1 MAGFKTHI
9 SFSTAIG
16 VGYVGFG
23 YAVQD
28 MPLDTAIVGGALC
41 GFSGM
46 LPDLDSDYGVP
57 LRETMAFT
65 AAIVPMLL
73 VGHFHSLGLSHDGMI
88 LAAVSLYLLVRFGI
102 TNMMRKYTVHRG
114 MFHSIPAA
122 LIFAGAAL
130 LLSGTSPIDVR
141 YFKAGGVLLGF
152 MSHLLLDE
160 IYSVEWKGGRW
171 QFKKSFGTAIKFWG
185 GDTWANF
192 STYSKLAVVVVMVLG
207 EPSVMERL
215 QTRNPEFARRYQELQ
230 QRFHSVGQTV
240 PDQSIESLSGAAS
253 DAFTAARAAAEEFAA
268 QVPPAAQFA
277 PQQYVPQPA
286 PQHQQYEQ
294 PTPYHYTP
302 QGHPAQGAPP
312 TIERDI
318 ETAQRRWPQYPQ

>member
-88 LAAVSLYLLVRFGI
+88 LAAVSLYLLVRFGV

-122 LIFAGAAL
+122 LIFAGAAF

-171 QFKKSFGTAIKFWG
+171 QFKKSFGTAVKFWG
-185 GDTWANF
+185 GDAWANF
-192 STYSKLAVVVVMVLG
+192 STYSKLAAVVVMVLG

-230 QRFHSVGQTV
+230 QRFQSV
-240 PDQSIESLSGAAS
+240 QSLPAAAT
-253 DAFTAARAAAEEFAA
+253 DAFTAARNAAGEFAS
-268 QVPPAAQFA
+268 QIPPATQFA
-277 PQQYVPQPA
+277 PENHVP
-286 PQHQQYEQ
+286 
-294 PTPYHYTP
+294 TDVTP
-302 QGHPAQGAPP
+302 QQQQPLPPYQYSPQGYPAQGQPP